1 MFPSNY
7 LTMIIYF
14 AIIKIIIF
22 LLLPPLLLP
31 LICDVVSYVHTSLK
45 NMNRR

>member
-22 LLLPPLLLP
+22 LVTTTNFTTINL
-31 LICDVVSYVHTSLK
+31 
-45 NMNRR
+45 